1 MRIVQTE
8 QFIINQ
14 DSLEQQFK
22 GHLEDTDNHRIL
34 FSGPFGQGKTMFLD
48 KEFKNEI

>member
-1 MRIVQTE
+1 MKLVQTE

-22 GHLEDTDNHRIL
+22 DQLVDTDITVYYSLSHL
-34 FSGPFGQGKTMFLD
+34 GCGKVTSYMA
-48 KEFKNEI
+48 KANPK